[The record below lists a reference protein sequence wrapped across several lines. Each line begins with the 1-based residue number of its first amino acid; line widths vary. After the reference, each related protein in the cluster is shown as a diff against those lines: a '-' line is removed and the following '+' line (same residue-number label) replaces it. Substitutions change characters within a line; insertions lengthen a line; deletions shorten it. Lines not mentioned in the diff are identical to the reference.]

1 MNMLWTLAPLI
12 DILLHLESSQTLQNY
27 QGFVSNKTCKQHLD
41 TYLFIYFY
49 LRSFYNEPIQPVMS
63 FIAKDTCI

>member
-1 MNMLWTLAPLI
+1 MNMLWSLAPLI

-27 QGFVSNKTCKQHLD
+27 QGFVSNKTWKQHLD
-41 TYLFIYFY
+41 TYLFIY
-49 LRSFYNEPIQPVMS
+49 LCSFYNEPIQPVMS